1 MDAFRDALDVCGLTD
16 VGYTG
21 NDWTFER
28 KVAGGTFTHVRL
40 DRCVAN
46 SDWMLSYP
54 AATHE
59 HKTTATSA
67 HAALLLKMDVHAGT
81 AGPRSF
87 KYELMWERDPRLFD
101 CVSNGWSATATDSV
115 HAVHGKLSGLA
126 NDLSAWDRE
135 KFGSVRQEIKQL
147 KRQVDLLRARFQAEQ
162 HHRMQS

>member
-59 HKTTATSA
+59 HKTTATSD

-101 CVSNGWSATATDSV
+101 CVSNGMD
-115 HAVHGKLSGLA
+115 G
-126 NDLSAWDRE
+126 
-135 KFGSVRQEIKQL
+135 VRQLQIQCMLCMESCQGWQTICPHGI
-147 KRQVDLLRARFQAEQ
+147 ARSLEVCG
-162 HHRMQS
+162 RK